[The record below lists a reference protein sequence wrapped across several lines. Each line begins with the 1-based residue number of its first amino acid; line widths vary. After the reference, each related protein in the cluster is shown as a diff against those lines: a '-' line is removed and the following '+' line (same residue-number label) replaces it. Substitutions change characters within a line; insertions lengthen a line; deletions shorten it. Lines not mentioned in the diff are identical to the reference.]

1 MKINKQL
8 CLKRLV
14 SPAPTYTDAK
24 SLPILI
30 WWRMLYMAVIS
41 VP

>member
-8 CLKRLV
+8 CLKRVV
-14 SPAPTYTDAK
+14 SPAPTYADTK

-30 WWRMLYMAVIS
+30 C
-41 VP
+41 